1 MEVLTYPDPKA
12 AVIGYLAGLLDV
24 PVASRVPQVRPDGFV
39 RILLAGG
46 QGSVEGL
53 LSDVAFTVE
62 AWDNDEHKAQ
72 ALAQRIRGH
81 LRRAYTMG
89 GFPVYGYHEWGPP
102 VDLADESRQWRYT
115 FTFAIRFRP
124 L

>member
-12 AVIGYLAGLLDV
+12 AVIGYLSGVLDV
-24 PVASRVPQVRPDGFV
+24 LVASRVPNERPGSFV
-39 RILLAGG
+39 RIQLAGG
-46 QGSVEGL
+46 QGGVEGL

-62 AWDNDEHKAQ
+62 SWDDDEYAAQ
-72 ALAQRIRGH
+72 ARAQQIRGL
-81 LRRAYTMG
+81 LRNAYTMG
-89 GFPVYGYHEWGPP
+89 GHPTYGYTEWGPP
-102 VDLADESRQWRYT
+102 VDLADESSQWRYT

>member
-1 MEVLTYPDPKA
+1 MEALTYPDPKA
-12 AVIGYLAGLLDV
+12 ALIAYLNTFLDV
-24 PVASRVPQVRPDGFV
+24 PVASRVPHERPESFV
-39 RILLAGG
+39 RVLLAGG
-46 QGSVEGL
+46 EGGVGGL

-62 AWDNDEHKAQ
+62 AWDDDESKAQ
-72 ALAQRIRGH
+72 ARAQEIRGV
-81 LRRAYTMG
+81 LRSAYTMG
-89 GFPVYGYHEWGPP
+89 GYPVYGYHEWGPP